1 MPSGRNN
8 LDFLDIVVYEAG
20 IAAID
25 VDHQWA
31 AYTLRG
37 KRRIFSVTFSVVGSE
52 KVVQAMGRGIKRES
66 ELPDVQGIP
75 IE

>member
-31 AYTLRG
+31 AYTLRR
-37 KRRIFSVTFSVVGSE
+37 KRGIFSVTFSVVGSE
-52 KVVQAMGRGIKRES
+52 MMVQEIGMGTKRES
-66 ELPDVQGIP
+66 ELPVMPGIP